1 MSTYDHDVLTAR
13 FAALAPRPLPGDWGD
28 VRERAGR
35 VGRHRKLVFIL
46 AAAVLVAV
54 VGTAAYGALRVAFL
68 DKGFIGLPPVA
79 ATPSSPEEGALLV
92 EVIARSSTLGNRLN
106 LVWLYADGRMVWRR
120 EGAAPAGANEATSGF
135 LERRLTPEGVERL
148 RSELLATGLFDRDRR
163 LLSAHSPWGTVRV
176 RRGDAFVL
184 VGWAN
189 PRFVGEFSRGH
200 TAVTPQQLKALER
213 IDALLADP
221 ASRLPANA
229 WEDAGIKAYVASRY
243 AICRVYRPD
252 LPSNPGAGTIDA
264 SRILGLLPPPL
275 PQTPG
280 CAVVST
286 EEARTVARALDDAGL
301 ERRGGGKE
309 RGAGENLLRLAY
321 RFDPPTMV
329 PGSIFF
335 EPVLPHGEWACSVCG

>member
-1 MSTYDHDVLTAR
+1 MSTYDHDPLTAR

-28 VRERAGR
+28 VLDRAGR
-35 VGRHRKLVFIL
+35 VGRRRELVLAL
-46 AAAVLVAV
+46 AAAVLLAV
-54 VGTAAYGALRVAFL
+54 IGTAAYGTVRVVFL
-68 DKGFIGLPPVA
+68 DRGFIGLPPVG
-79 ATPSSPEEGALLV
+79 ATPSAPDEGELLV
-92 EVIARSSTLGNRLN
+92 EVIARSSTLGDRLN

-120 EGAAPAGANEATSGF
+120 EGAVAAGANEATSGF

-148 RSELLATGLFDRDRR
+148 RSKLLGTGLFDRDRR

-189 PRFVGEFSRGH
+189 PGFVGEASRGQ
-200 TAVTPQQLKALER
+200 TAATAEQVKALEQ

-275 PQTPG
+275 PRTPG

-301 ERRGGGKE
+301 ERRGGAKG
-309 RGAGENLLRLAY
+309 RGAGENLQRLAY

-335 EPVLPHGEWACSVCG
+335 EPVLPHGEWTCSVCG